1 MRSWPVK
8 FLVLF
13 FVFNL
18 LSINILKAQQFKNE
32 AELRKEAERL
42 FEEDEFTKAY
52 SLYAQLV
59 SNYPT
64 DPELN
69 YHLGVCML
77 YSEPNKK
84 KCFSYLKLAANH
96 PKDAPKDATFYLGK
110 AYHMNYQFDEAL
122 KYYEDYKK
130 IGSASQQKRLQ
141 VDKEI
146 TACKNGKRLLATMSE
161 LVVISK
167 KQLNE
172 ADYFRSY
179 DLSSIGGK
187 LLVKPDDFKTGYDK
201 RKKDKSVMY
210 LPQVGDKIYYSSY
223 GDNGDNG
230 RDIYYRTRLSDGN
243 FSKPQKIPGINT
255 EYDEDYPFLHP
266 DGKTLYFSS
275 KGFNS
280 MGGYDI
286 FKSVFN
292 DETNS
297 WSMPVNMEFPI
308 NSPDD
313 DYLFVTDEA
322 GKIAYFSTGRQSPPG
337 KIDVLKVNTER
348 KPMAIAV
355 LKGTVVKENASQR
368 LDSKITVKN
377 MDNGQIVGT
386 YFAKDN
392 GDYYMELPNGGKF
405 IFTVET
411 PNIPTQ
417 SDKVVLP
424 IATSLSPFK
433 QSISYDNKVLKI
445 LNYFDTPPDD
455 LSYLKYLELIE
466 KKAKLEVNE
475 NEVKNN
481 PVIEAASSNTTNAV
495 STNNPTIVSDSGNNA
510 NNSSNNATAANTNT
524 VTPKSNLSND
534 QLLNIA
540 KEDAKEANTEAGKI
554 KQDAWD
560 ANEIGEAKKIEA
572 DKLQKEADDA
582 FTNANAITDDVKKKE
597 ALEKATEIKNQADN
611 ASNVAS
617 TIIDLAKKLQED
629 ANTKQKEADL
639 NQQYAEQ
646 LEKVTKN
653 KKDQTA
659 AAKLDEIQKQL
670 EVITKEKKQSD
681 EAFSNIKS
689 NYDQKQTAITKAEE
703 KSTSLKNE
711 ITEISKEIS
720 INDTEINN
728 TKDKSIKKNLTGQ
741 NTELK
746 TDLEKKNTELAANE
760 KAISKL
766 KEESNSIQSQLDIVN
781 TIKTTDSK
789 TAIAANNTN
798 SANTNTTAINSN
810 TNSNNTAPISLTAES
825 VTAKYNDKL
834 RPIQNPNDKNEYV
847 NANTILNDYNKELD
861 NLIAL
866 TRVDIKAASD
876 NNEKQKFINEISKL
890 EKQKGINEEKI
901 ADNNAKIKQLDGGTT
916 VASNTNTTSANNTAI
931 NTNTPTENNTL
942 GNNIAANNSTT
953 STPYTPIDLTS
964 TNNADDNNKLIAL
977 KNQVDNT
984 NNPAFGYNDYK
995 NPNSLTLKKEAE
1007 NKLQIANATKTDL
1020 LISITKAE
1028 ESIKNNTG
1036 TPTSGPS
1043 KDKLNEEGDDLS
1055 GKAKDLRNQAQ
1066 NKTGDEKQKALDDAR
1081 NLDAEANKKYLE
1093 ATEVTKTQ
1101 NSKEFNV
1108 NNENIDNLIKTGK
1121 SASGDISEAKKLNNE
1136 ANTAFKQAIAIR
1148 SEANGLGSDAAKL
1161 GTISNAEE
1169 KEAEAIAKQNKALE
1183 LLLKANA
1190 GFDLKKADGAAP
1202 DNSFALNSVK
1212 QQNEKFNKDKMDAY
1226 MALSKANQNEYK
1238 TQSPKVKTTNSE
1250 SANLKKQADALN
1262 KEALTLISKALT
1274 EPNAGAKQNL
1284 LLEAN
1289 KKEVE
1294 ALSTLNKADEA
1305 SKSNA
1310 IANNNNAGNN
1320 NGNSIG
1326 NTNTA
1331 GNNTSTDNSNTT
1343 NSNTG
1348 NSTDNNTA
1356 GNKNTTA
1363 NTNTTAVATNTP
1375 ETNTNGNNTVNTN
1388 TTVVT
1393 TNTPE
1398 TNSNGNNTAN
1408 NTTTTNTVEAVS
1420 TSTYQTT
1427 PDEAKTKIDNLTVEA
1442 DGFAAEASK
1451 LRKEAA
1457 DKTDPEKTDL
1467 ITKAKGLE
1475 ARSLN
1480 TKLQASALQKDLN
1493 EAQYTNLNEAI
1504 TNYLEKAKA
1513 KGGAEVANAEELI
1526 SMINTN
1532 KKQAND
1538 IRNEANTST
1547 NNNAKLGGLSNAEE
1561 KEAEIQLRQYDV
1573 INMLKKYDESYA
1585 VKTPV
1590 VNVIPLT
1597 EAKTTPTV
1605 AVNNNTGGNN
1615 NVATNNNT
1623 NPRNNTNNNT
1633 GGNNTNPRNNA
1644 NNTGGNNNVAANNNT
1659 NPRNNANNNTGGNNN
1674 VAANN
1679 NTNPRNN
1686 ANNNTGGNNTTPR
1699 NNVNNNTGG
1708 NNTTPRNNVNT
1719 NTAANNNTP
1728 NVNAVPFKAAGI
1740 EVKTTNVYSGNNP
1753 IPVDQKIPTGLVFRV
1768 QIGAFKAPV
1777 PNNSFGGLTPV
1788 NGETTPNG
1796 YIRYTAGNFE
1806 KFEDANAVKNDLRN
1820 LGYQD
1825 AFVVG
1830 FYEGRRIS
1838 INEAITILQKDGKEV
1853 NLAPNTSAGIS
1864 ANNNIPKNTAVTPV
1878 NTNPLTTNTEP
1889 AVITKELEQING
1901 LLFTVQI
1908 GVYSRQVTRGQLY
1921 NLSPIF
1927 TEKLPSGL
1935 YRYTAGIYNVK
1946 DHLSTDRARVNGI
1959 GIKDAFSSAYYNG
1972 KRITFTQ
1979 AEQIKNDSVNL
1990 KMETENPIVFPA
2002 GGEIAPATNNAT
2014 GGVTPAVTPFTNG
2027 VTTGPV
2033 PTAENGVK
2041 VGEEG
2046 LSFRVQI
2053 GAYKNQVPAEIAANF
2068 QKIKEWPVDNKLIN
2082 ALYIYTVGNFTD
2094 VKFAKQLKDQM
2105 IGLGIG
2111 DAFVSVYQNGKKLTY
2126 AESQQY
2132 LNR

>member
-1 MRSWPVK
+1 MRIWPFK
-8 FLVLF
+8 LFALFLI
-13 FVFNL
+13 FNL
-18 LSINILKAQQFKNE
+18 LVINNLKSQQFKNE

-42 FEEDEFTKAY
+42 FEEDEFIKAY
-52 SLYAQLV
+52 PLYSQLV
-59 SNYPT
+59 SNYQT
-64 DPELN
+64 DPDLN

-77 YSEPNKK
+77 YSEANKK

-96 PKDAPKDATFYLGK
+96 PKDAPKDAVFYLGK
-110 AYHMNYQFDEAL
+110 AYHINYQFDEAL

-146 TACKNGKRLLATMSE
+146 AACKNGKRLLATMSE

-179 DLSSIGGK
+179 DLASIGGK
-187 LLVKPDDFKTGYDK
+187 LVVKPEDFKTGYDK
-201 RKKDKSVMY
+201 RKKDKSIIY
-210 LPQVGDKIYYSSY
+210 IPRLGDKIYFSSY

-230 RDIYYRTRLSDGN
+230 RDIYYRTRLSDN
-243 FSKPQKIPGINT
+243 NYSKPVKIPGINT
-255 EYDEDYPFLHP
+255 EFDEDYPFLHP

-286 FKSVFN
+286 FKSTFN
-292 DETNS
+292 EETNS

-313 DYLFVTDEA
+313 DYLFVTDEE

-355 LKGTVVKENASQR
+355 LKGTVVKESAGQR

-377 MDNGQIVGT
+377 MDNGQVVGT

-411 PNIPTQ
+411 PNLPTQ

-424 IATSLSPFK
+424 MATSLSPFK
-433 QSISYDNKVLKI
+433 QAISYDNKVLKI
-445 LNYFDTPPDD
+445 LNYFDSPPDD

-466 KKAKLEVNE
+466 KKAKLDVNE

-481 PVIEAASSNTTNAV
+481 PTIEASSTNTTNAV
-495 STNNPTIVSDSGNNA
+495 STTNPTIVSDNNTTTNP
-510 NNSSNNATAANTNT
+510 NNTTTNNTTIQPNKA
-524 VTPKSNLSND
+524 NLSND
-534 QLLNIA
+534 QLLKIA
-540 KEDAKEANTEAGKI
+540 KDDAKEATVEAQKM

-560 ANEIGEAKKIEA
+560 ATEFGEAKKIEA

-582 FTNANAITDDVKKKE
+582 FTNANAITDEVQKKN

-611 ASNVAS
+611 ASKVAS
-617 TIIDLAKKLQED
+617 TIINLAKNLQTD
-629 ANTKQKEADL
+629 ADNKQKEADL
-639 NQQYAEQ
+639 NQQYATE
-646 LEKVTKN
+646 LEKVAKN
-653 KKDQTA
+653 KNNKEA
-659 AAKLDEIQKQL
+659 LAKLNELQKQI
-670 EVITKEKKQSD
+670 EDISNQKKQSE
-681 EAFSNIKS
+681 EAYTNIKTS
-689 NYDQKQTAITKAEE
+689 YDQKQSEIAKAEE
-703 KSTSLKNE
+703 KSTAIKNE
-711 ITEISKEIS
+711 ISEISKEIS

-728 TKDKSIKKNLTGQ
+728 TKDKSIKKNLTSQ
-741 NTELK
+741 NAELK
-746 TDLEKKNTELAANE
+746 TDLDKKNAELAANE
-760 KAISKL
+760 NTIAKL
-766 KEESNSIQSQLDIVN
+766 KGESNSIQNEMDIAN

-789 TAIAANNTN
+789 TAIGTTTNPNANTTPSTN
-798 SANTNTTAINSN
+798 INSTATNTTAPVNALS
-810 TNSNNTAPISLTAES
+810 PES
-825 VTAKYNDKL
+825 IAAKYNDKL
-834 RPIQNPNDKNEYV
+834 QPIQNTNDKNEYV
-847 NANTILNDYNKELD
+847 KANAILSDYNKELD
-861 NLIAL
+861 DLIAL
-866 TRVDIKAASD
+866 NRVDIKAATNS
-876 NNEKQKFINEISKL
+876 NEKQKFINEISKL

-901 ADNNAKIKQLDGGTT
+901 SANNTKIQQLEAGTT
-916 VASNTNTTSANNTAI
+916 VAANTTTKSSNPINNNTTGNNTTGGNEINNANN
-931 NTNTPTENNTL
+931 
-942 GNNIAANNSTT
+942 TT
-953 STPYTPIDLTS
+953 STPYTPIDLTF
-964 TNNADDNNKLIAL
+964 NGADDNNKLIAL

-984 NNPAFGYNDYK
+984 NNPAFAYNDYK
-995 NPNSLTLKKEAE
+995 DANSLNLKKAAE
-1007 NKLQIANATKTDL
+1007 DKLQIANSTKSDL
-1020 LISITKAE
+1020 LTSLTKAE

-1036 TPTSGPS
+1036 PISTGGPT

-1066 NKTGDEKQKALDDAR
+1066 NKSGDDKQKLLDDAR
-1081 NLDAEANKKYLE
+1081 NLDAQANKKYLE
-1093 ATEVTKTQ
+1093 ATDVTKTQ

-1108 NNENIDNLIKTGK
+1108 NNENIENLIKIGK
-1121 SASGDISEAKKLNNE
+1121 SASNDISEAKKLNTE
-1136 ANTAFKQAIAIR
+1136 AATAFKQATAIR
-1148 SEANGLGSDAAKL
+1148 TEANSLGSDAAKL

-1169 KEAEAIAKQNKALE
+1169 KEAEALIKQNKALE
-1183 LLLKANA
+1183 LLMKANA
-1190 GFDLKKADGAAP
+1190 GFDLKKVDGAVP
-1202 DNSFALNSVK
+1202 DNSIVLNNVK

-1238 TQSPKVKTTNSE
+1238 TQSPKVKATNPE
-1250 SANLKKQADALN
+1250 STQLKKQAENLN
-1262 KEALTLISKALT
+1262 KEALALISKALT
-1274 EPNAGAKQNL
+1274 ESDLGSKQNL

-1294 ALSTLNKADEA
+1294 ALSTLNKANEA
-1305 SKSNA
+1305 SKNTA
-1310 IANNNNAGNN
+1310 IVANNNTGNNTGNPIDNTTGNN
-1320 NGNSIG
+1320 NTTGND
-1326 NTNTA
+1326 NATT
-1331 GNNTSTDNSNTT
+1331 NNTSDN
-1343 NSNTG
+1343 G
-1348 NSTDNNTA
+1348 NKTNNTA
-1356 GNKNTTA
+1356 NTTTTSVVTNTPVTNNVV
-1363 NTNTTAVATNTP
+1363 NTNTTAVVTNTSATNVT
-1375 ETNTNGNNTVNTN
+1375 ENNN
-1388 TTVVT
+1388 VVT
-1393 TNTPE
+1393 TNTTASNNTNE
-1398 TNSNGNNTAN
+1398 NTSAVNTNSGTPI
-1408 NTTTTNTVEAVS
+1408 
-1420 TSTYQTT
+1420 TSTT
-1427 PDEAKTKIDNLTVEA
+1427 PDELKTKIDDLSTKA
-1442 DGFAAEASK
+1442 DGFASEASS
-1451 LRKEAA
+1451 LRKQAS

-1467 ITKAKGLE
+1467 INKAKTLE
-1475 ARSLN
+1475 AKSID
-1480 TKLQASALQKDLN
+1480 TKLQASSLQKDLN
-1493 EAQYTNLNEAI
+1493 DAQYSNLNEAI
-1504 TNYLEKAKA
+1504 ANYLEKAKA
-1513 KGGAEVANAEELI
+1513 KGAPELANAEELI
-1526 SMINTN
+1526 TMITNN

-1538 IRNEANTST
+1538 IRTEANSST
-1547 NNNAKLGGLSNAEE
+1547 NNAAKLGGLSNAEE

-1573 INMLKKYDESYA
+1573 INMLKQYDQSYA

-1590 VNVIPLT
+1590 VTITNT
-1597 EAKTTPTV
+1597 TAKTT
-1605 AVNNNTGGNN
+1605 NT
-1615 NVATNNNT
+1615 TT
-1623 NPRNNTNNNT
+1623 TNNNT
-1633 GGNNTNPRNNA
+1633 GGNNTVASNTNTTGGNNTTPRNNTTGGNNTTTNPRNNT
-1644 NNTGGNNNVAANNNT
+1644 NNTGGNNTVVTNT
-1659 NPRNNANNNTGGNNN
+1659 NPRNNT
-1674 VAANN
+1674 
-1679 NTNPRNN
+1679 
-1686 ANNNTGGNNTTPR
+1686 NNTGGNNTTPR
-1699 NNVNNNTGG
+1699 NNT
-1708 NNTTPRNNVNT
+1708 NTTPNNPAVT
-1719 NTAANNNTP
+1719 NNNTP
-1728 NVNAVPFKAAGI
+1728 NVNAVPFKAAGV
-1740 EVKTTNVYSGNNP
+1740 EVKTTNAYSANTP
-1753 IPVDQKIPTGLVFRV
+1753 IPVDAKIPAGLIFRV

-1796 YIRYTAGNFE
+1796 YIRYTAGNFD

-1838 INEAITILQKDGKEV
+1838 INEAITLLQKEGKEV
-1853 NLAPNTSAGIS
+1853 NLSPNVSAGIT
-1864 ANNNIPKNTAVTPV
+1864 ANNNIPKNTVVAPV

-1889 AVITKELEQING
+1889 AVVTKELEQING

-1908 GVYSRQVTRGQLY
+1908 GVYSKQVTRGQLY

-1972 KRITFTQ
+1972 KRVTFTQ

-2002 GGEIAPATNNAT
+2002 IAEVVPANTT
-2014 GGVTPAVTPFTNG
+2014 TPGGVAPTVTPFTNG
-2027 VTTGPV
+2027 VTTGPA

-2046 LSFRVQI
+2046 ISFKVQI
-2053 GAYKNQVPAEIAANF
+2053 GAYRNQVPAEIAANF

-2082 ALYIYTVGNFTD
+2082 ALFIYTVGNFTD

-2111 DAFVSVYQNGKKLTY
+2111 DAFVSVYENGKKLTY
-2126 AESQQY
+2126 AESAQY

>member
-1 MRSWPVK
+1 MQIRPSK
-8 FLVLF
+8 LIVLF
-13 FVFNL
+13 FIFNL
-18 LSINILKAQQFKNE
+18 LLFNNLGAQQFKNE
-32 AELRKEAERL
+32 EELRKEAERL
-42 FEEDEFTKAY
+42 FEDDDFTKAY

-59 SNYPT
+59 SNYPK

-69 YHLGVCML
+69 YRLGVCML

-96 PKDAPKDATFYLGK
+96 PQDAPKDAVFYLGK
-110 AYHMNYQFDEAL
+110 AYHINYQFDEAL

-130 IGSASQQKRLQ
+130 IGSSAQQKRLQ

-146 TACKNGKRLLATMSE
+146 SACKNGKRLLATMSE

-179 DLSSIGGK
+179 DLTSIGGK

-201 RKKDKSVMY
+201 RKKDKSVVY
-210 LPQVGDKIYYSSY
+210 IPRVGDKVYFSSY

-230 RDIYYRTRLSDGN
+230 RDIYYKTRMSDN
-243 FSKPQKIPGINT
+243 SYSKPQKIPGINT
-255 EYDEDYPFLHP
+255 EFDEDYPFLHP

-280 MGGYDI
+280 MGGYDV

-292 DETNS
+292 EETNS
-297 WSMPVNMEFPI
+297 WSLPVNMEFPI

-313 DYLFVTDEA
+313 DYLFVTDEE

-355 LKGTVVKENASQR
+355 LKGSVLKESAGQR

-411 PNIPTQ
+411 PGIPTQ
-417 SDKVVLP
+417 SDKVALP
-424 IATSLSPFK
+424 VATSLSPFK
-433 QSISYDNKVLKI
+433 QAISYDNKVLKI

-466 KKAKLEVNE
+466 KKAKLDVNE

-481 PVIEAASSNTTNAV
+481 PTIESVTTNTNAV
-495 STNNPTIVSDSGNNA
+495 STNNPTIVSDNNTGNTTA
-510 NNSSNNATAANTNT
+510 NNNNTTANTNT
-524 VTPKSNLSND
+524 VTSNKAGLSND

-540 KEDAKEANTEAGKI
+540 KEDVKEATTEAK
-554 KQDAWD
+554 KMQQDAWD
-560 ANEIGEAKKIEA
+560 ATEFGEAKKIEA
-572 DKLQKEADDA
+572 DKLQKEADEA
-582 FTNANAITDDVKKKE
+582 LANANAITDEKQKQE
-597 ALEKATEIKNQADN
+597 ALGNVEEIKAKADN
-611 ASNVAS
+611 ASKVAG

-639 NQQYAEQ
+639 NQQYVAE
-646 LEKVTKN
+646 LEKVANNKN
-653 KKDQTA
+653 NKDA
-659 AAKLDEIQKQL
+659 LAKADELQKQI
-670 EVITKEKKQSD
+670 EAISKQKNQSD
-681 EAFSNIKS
+681 EAYSAIKS
-689 NYDQKQTAITKAEE
+689 GYDQKQNEITKAEE
-703 KSTSLKNE
+703 KSTALKNE
-711 ITEISKEIS
+711 INDISKEIS
-720 INDTEINN
+720 INETEIEN
-728 TKDKSIKKNLTGQ
+728 TKDKSIKKNLTAQ

-746 TDLEKKNTELAANE
+746 TDLEKKKTDLAANE
-760 KAISKL
+760 KTIEKL
-766 KEESNSIQSQLDIVN
+766 KEEGGAIQSTLDIAN

-789 TAIAANNTN
+789 TAVASNNTN
-798 SANTNTTAINSN
+798 PNANTSNTTSISNDNTNTTAPKNALS
-810 TNSNNTAPISLTAES
+810 PES
-825 VTAKYNDKL
+825 IAAKYDEQLK
-834 RPIQNPNDKNEYV
+834 PIQNTNDKNDYV
-847 NANTILNDYNKELD
+847 KANSILNEYNKELN

-866 TRVDIKAASD
+866 NRVDIKAATN
-876 NNEKQKFINEISKL
+876 NNEKQKYINEISKL

-901 ADNNAKIKQLDGGTT
+901 AANNSKIQQLDGGTN
-916 VASNTNTTSANNTAI
+916 VASNTNTT
-931 NTNTPTENNTL
+931 TPNNNTL
-942 GNNIAANNSTT
+942 DNTTGGNNTSSGNNITSNNNST
-953 STPYTPIDLTS
+953 STPYTPIDLTF
-964 TNNADDNNKLIAL
+964 NGADDNNKLIAL
-977 KNQVDNT
+977 KNQVDNSS
-984 NNPAFGYNDYK
+984 NPAFDYNEYK
-995 NPNSLTLKKEAE
+995 DANSVNLKKDAE
-1007 NKLQIANATKTDL
+1007 SKLQIANATKTDL
-1020 LISITKAE
+1020 LTSITKAE
-1028 ESIKNNTG
+1028 ESIKNSSGAPITG
-1036 TPTSGPS
+1036 SS

-1066 NKTGDEKQKALDDAR
+1066 NKAGDEKQKILDDAR
-1081 NLDAEANKKYLE
+1081 NLDAQANKKYLE
-1093 ATEVTKTQ
+1093 ATDVTKNQ
-1101 NSKEFNV
+1101 NNNEFKV
-1108 NNENIDNLIKTGK
+1108 NTENIDNLIKSGK
-1121 SASGDISEAKKLNNE
+1121 SSSGDVSEAKKLNNE
-1136 ANTAFKQAIAIR
+1136 ANIAFKQATAIR
-1148 SEANGLGSDAAKL
+1148 SEANSLGSDAAKL

-1169 KEAEAIAKQNKALE
+1169 KEAEALAKQNKALE
-1183 LLLKANA
+1183 LLMKANA

-1202 DNSFALNSVK
+1202 DNSIVLNNVK
-1212 QQNEKFNKDKMDAY
+1212 QQNEKLNKDKLDAY

-1238 TQSPKVKTTNSE
+1238 SQSPKVKTTNSE
-1250 SANLKKQADALN
+1250 SASLKKQAEDLN
-1262 KEALTLISKALT
+1262 KQALSLISKALT
-1274 EPNAGAKQNL
+1274 EPEAGAKQNL

-1294 ALSTLNKADEA
+1294 ALSTLNKAIEA
-1305 SKSNA
+1305 AKGIA
-1310 IANNNNAGNN
+1310 IAGNN
-1320 NGNSIG
+1320 NTG
-1326 NTNTA
+1326 NTSGNTIDNNNSNSNNGGNIDNA
-1331 GNNTSTDNSNTT
+1331 TGNNNTSANNNTSDNNNANGNKTDN
-1343 NSNTG
+1343 
-1348 NSTDNNTA
+1348 TA
-1356 GNKNTTA
+1356 T
-1363 NTNTTAVATNTP
+1363 TNTTAVATNTP
-1375 ETNTNGNNTVNTN
+1375 K
-1388 TTVVT
+1388 
-1393 TNTPE
+1393 
-1398 TNSNGNNTAN
+1398 NNTATNN
-1408 NTTTTNTVEAVS
+1408 NTTAVVNKDAVS
-1420 TSTYQTT
+1420 SPSFQTT
-1427 PDEAKTKIDNLTVEA
+1427 PDELRNKIDTLNTAADSYATEA
-1442 DGFAAEASK
+1442 RN

-1457 DKTDPEKTDL
+1457 DKTDPEKTNL
-1467 ITKAKGLE
+1467 INKAKTLE
-1475 ARSLN
+1475 AKSIN
-1480 TKLQASALQKDLN
+1480 TKLQASSFQKDLN
-1493 EAQYTNLNEAI
+1493 DAQFNNLNEAI

-1513 KGGAEVANAEELI
+1513 SNAPEVANAEELI
-1526 SMINTN
+1526 NMINTN
-1532 KKQAND
+1532 KKQASD
-1538 IRNEANTST
+1538 IRNEANAST
-1547 NNNAKLGGLSNAEE
+1547 NNAAKLGVLSNAEE

-1573 INMLKKYDESYA
+1573 ISMLKKYDESYA

-1590 VNVIPLT
+1590 VEVREIKAPV
-1597 EAKTTPTV
+1597 TTPTV
-1605 AVNNNTGGNN
+1605 AANNTGGNNNIAANNNNTPRNNTNNNTGGNN
-1615 NVATNNNT
+1615 NVAANNNN

-1644 NNTGGNNNVAANNNT
+1644 NNNN
-1659 NPRNNANNNTGGNNN
+1659 
-1674 VAANN
+1674 
-1679 NTNPRNN
+1679 
-1686 ANNNTGGNNTTPR
+1686 GGNNTTPR
-1699 NNVNNNTGG
+1699 NNANNN
-1708 NNTTPRNNVNT
+1708 V
-1719 NTAANNNTP
+1719 AANNTP
-1728 NVNAVPFKAAGI
+1728 NANAVPFKAAGV
-1740 EVKTTNVYSGNNP
+1740 EVKTNNAYSANTP
-1753 IPVDQKIPTGLVFRV
+1753 IPVDAKIPAGLVFRV

-1777 PNNSFGGLTPV
+1777 PNNAFGGLTPV

-1796 YIRYTAGNFE
+1796 YIRYTAGNFD

-1838 INEAITILQKDGKEV
+1838 INEAISILQKEGKEV
-1853 NLAPNTSAGIS
+1853 DLSPNKTAGIT
-1864 ANNNIPKNTAVTPV
+1864 ANNNIPKNTVVPPV

-1889 AVITKELEQING
+1889 AVVTKELEQING

-2002 GGEIAPATNNAT
+2002 VADAVTTNNT
-2014 GGVTPAVTPFTNG
+2014 GGATPTVTPFSNG
-2027 VTTGPV
+2027 VTTGPA

-2046 LSFRVQI
+2046 ISYKVQI
-2053 GAYKNQVPAEIAANF
+2053 GAYRNQVPAEIAANF
-2068 QKIKEWPVDNKLIN
+2068 QKIKEWPVENKLIN

-2094 VKFAKQLKDQM
+2094 VTFAKQLKDQM

-2111 DAFVSVYQNGKKLTY
+2111 DCFVSVYQNGKKLSY
-2126 AESQQY
+2126 AEAAQY